1 MCSESDSR
9 ATGTKGAQGGGADL
23 PLVIKYRSEI
33 CVHRKFIKG
42 LLMNLR

>member
-23 PLVIKYRSEI
+23 PLVRKHIIKYRSLSSKV
-33 CVHRKFIKG
+33 C
-42 LLMNLR
+42 